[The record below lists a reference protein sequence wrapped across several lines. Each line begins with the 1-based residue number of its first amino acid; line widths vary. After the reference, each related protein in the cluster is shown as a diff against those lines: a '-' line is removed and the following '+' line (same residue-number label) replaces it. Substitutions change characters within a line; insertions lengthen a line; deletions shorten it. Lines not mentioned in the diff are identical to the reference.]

1 MPLLDSFVGIF
12 AYSIIIIPIAFLIV
26 VAFLYH
32 YKPTYKKSI
41 GIVALCLGSIGLVI
55 FSFVLLISIS
65 EGSGR
70 VLSLSAFLVS
80 IEVITTIIGIKSLK
94 ERNTN
99 VKF

>member
-1 MPLLDSFVGIF
+1 MPLLDSFLGLF

-26 VAFLYH
+26 IAFLYC
-32 YKPTYKKSI
+32 YKPNYKQTI

-65 EGSGR
+65 EGSAR

-99 VKF
+99 VK